1 MSAPV
6 FSAKADPASNG
17 GIPMPTPTPD
27 APLRIGVVLY
37 QGATLLDFI
46 GPVQVFAFTPGA
58 EFVLIAETDKPIVS
72 NEGPAVVPGAT
83 FANAPPLDAILVPG
97 GGQGMVDAIGN
108 KAYLKFLADQGPKVK
123 WVTSVCNGAI
133 LLAAAGLLGGYEAIT
148 HWAWLDSLRKFKTVI
163 VPTCV
168 YARYHR
174 DRNRVTAG
182 GVSSGIDAALFL
194 VGLWFGDTA
203 AKGSQLTNQYA
214 PAPPYADGIPPV
226 ADPLVLAAARKGVA
240 GLVALTNAAI
250 DKLGC

>member
-1 MSAPV
+1 MIS
-6 FSAKADPASNG
+6 PASRS
-17 GIPMPTPTPD
+17 PF
-27 APLRIGVVLY
+27 RIGVVLY

-46 GPVQVFAFTPGA
+46 GPVQVFAFTPCA
-58 EFVLIAETDKPIVS
+58 EFVLLAETDRPVVS
-72 NEGPAVVPGAT
+72 NEGPAILPGGA
-83 FANAPPLDAILVPG
+83 FADAPPLDAILVPG

-108 KAYLKFLADQGPKVK
+108 KAYLKFLADHGPQVK

-133 LLAAAGLLGGYEAIT
+133 LLAAAGLLDGYEAIT
-148 HWAWLDSLRKFKTVI
+148 HWAWLDSLRKFRRVT

-194 VGLWFGDTA
+194 AGLWFGDAA

-226 ADPLVLAAARKGVA
+226 ADPPVLATAQKGIA
-240 GLVALTNAAI
+240 ELVARTNAAI